1 MSVIT
6 RIRQLHINVSFGFTC
21 NLNYNYQRPLTRL
34 HRCTGL
40 TRAVHDGVEAL
51 THAVGDGVGAVAH
64 QFDSLA
70 GRALALDRLDEVA
83 GRHRAWQRIWKAK
96 NLR

>member
-1 MSVIT
+1 MSVINS
-6 RIRQLHINVSFGFTC
+6 IHGLHINVSFSFIVLPSKHQTL
-21 NLNYNYQRPLTRL
+21 LNCWDGPPHTV
-34 HRCTGL
+34 G
-40 TRAVHDGVEAL
+40 DGVGAL
-51 THAVGDGVGAVAH
+51 THAVGDGVGTAAH